1 MASFSRMDFAHG
13 FSVDPSA
20 VRETAKRQWIFSAVI
35 LAVALM
41 VVATIGFRA
50 AMEPGAATVQ
60 QQAKSHLANVQTPER
75 VTVRYVYRSNP
86 DHRLALVS
94 ATRID

>member
-1 MASFSRMDFAHG
+1 MASFSRMDFEHG

-20 VRETAKRQWIFSAVI
+20 VRETAKRQWIFSTVI

-41 VVATIGFRA
+41 VVASIGIRA
-50 AMEPGAATVQ
+50 ALEPGAATVQ
-60 QQAKSHLANVQTPER
+60 QQTKSHLANVATPER

>member
-1 MASFSRMDFAHG
+1 MDFAHG

-20 VRETAKRQWIFSAVI
+20 VRETARRQWIFSIVI
-35 LAVALM
+35 LAVALV

-50 AMEPGAATVQ
+50 AMDPGAATAQ
-60 QQAKSHLANVQTPER
+60 QQAKSHLANVQMPER
-75 VTVRYVYRSNP
+75 VTVQYVYRSTP

-94 ATRID
+94 ATRVD

>member
-13 FSVDPSA
+13 VSVDPRA
-20 VRETAKRQWIFSAVI
+20 VRETAKRQWIFSTVI

-50 AMEPGAATVQ
+50 AMDTGAATVQ
-60 QQAKSHLANVQTPER
+60 QQAKSHLANLQTPER

-94 ATRID
+94 ATRVD

>member
-1 MASFSRMDFAHG
+1 MALFSRTYFAHG

-20 VRETAKRQWIFSAVI
+20 VRETAKRQLIFSTVI

-41 VVATIGFRA
+41 VVAPIGFRA
-50 AMEPGAATVQ
+50 AMDPGAATVQ
-60 QQAKSHLANVQTPER
+60 PQGKSHLANVQTPER

-86 DHRLALVS
+86 NHSLALVS